1 MAAMKKNNRRFEWL
15 VVVFLLLFPLLS
27 HAAEM
32 QPGEKTGA
40 SISDEGAGGPAEE
53 MQPGEKTG
61 ASISDEG
68 AGGPAEEMQPG
79 EKAGASIS
87 DEGAGGPGEDMQEEE
102 GIVDPLESWN
112 RVMFTVN
119 DRLYFWVMKPTAKLY
134 NFIIPEWG

>member
-27 HAAEM
+27 HAA
-32 QPGEKTGA
+32 
-40 SISDEGAGGPAEE
+40 E